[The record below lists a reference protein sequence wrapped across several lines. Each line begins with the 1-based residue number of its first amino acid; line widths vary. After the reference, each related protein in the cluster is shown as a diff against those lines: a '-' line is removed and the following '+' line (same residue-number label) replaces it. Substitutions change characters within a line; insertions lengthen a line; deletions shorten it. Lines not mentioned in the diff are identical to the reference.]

1 MDDLTGQTVGQYR
14 LVQKLGEGGM
24 AEVYKAYQPRLDRYV
39 AIKFIRPELAVDS
52 HFRARFEHEA
62 RAIARL
68 SHGNIVHI
76 YDFGDEDRRYFL
88 VMEFVEGQ
96 TLKDYLQKL
105 HKIDQWVTIG
115 RAVEI
120 TVQVAAALG
129 YAHNQ
134 GIVHRDVKPDNV
146 LLASNGRPVLND
158 FGIARMIEQEGQ
170 GLTQTGAAI
179 GTPAYMAPEQIQ
191 GQKDKISAAT
201 DLYSLATILY
211 ELLTGRTPF
220 TADTA
225 FAVMLK
231 HLSDPIP
238 LPRQLNAQLNEAM
251 ERFLLKALAKDPL
264 DRFQTAE
271 EFIQNLTIAAAQS
284 DEAAVPAA
292 HLAPVTLGE
301 QTQVA
306 AEAEATV
313 VESVSATALPPAK
326 ETVVSP
332 ASALAAP
339 PPESASAPASPPAK
353 RRIPTWAWAVAGLF
367 LFLMV
372 GAVVL
377 NGLNDDGGTDST
389 LPTRPP
395 INLAEG
401 GEQAEVAAAEA
412 PSLPPPPTSAQ
423 GESIVFTTVSGVFR
437 VAAEPDAVPQPL
449 SPRLQELFGAGDDYE
464 VHISADGE
472 WLLVNTSRLEPE
484 CAGWPCLLRVR
495 SDLSSAEGG
504 IVYLPDYV
512 VVHYNL
518 GVAISPD
525 GQQIVYTEGGGD
537 NIIDLWLTE
546 FEGDFW
552 SEPLLLTAG
561 SDYAVHGSPTFSPD
575 GQFVAMLCGDDIE
588 EGETPQNNVCW
599 VDVAGDEFGTAVYF
613 DEGPLA
619 QPEGENSLGTPFF
632 LPDGT
637 LIFTASW
644 RASLVWWLNEDE
656 GLVEPLRTTPPL
668 TDWLG
673 CVLPSGRFVTLQ
685 WREELNGPVLHVVDP
700 HMQTSFILETAEP
713 LYYGIGCGGGG

>member
-76 YDFGDEDRRYFL
+76 YDFGDEDKRYFL

-238 LPRQLNAQLNEAM
+238 LPRQLNPQLGEAL

-271 EFIQNLTIAAAQS
+271 EFAQNLTIAAAQS
-284 DEAAVPAA
+284 DEAAVPAT
-292 HLAPVTLGE
+292 HLPPHAPSE

-313 VESVSATALPPAK
+313 I
-326 ETVVSP
+326 
-332 ASALAAP
+332 
-339 PPESASAPASPPAK
+339 ESASGTVMPPIQKTAVSPPADPMLAPPTK
-353 RRIPTWAWAVAGLF
+353 RRRIPTWAWAVLGVLVVALVGAGL
-367 LFLMV
+367 
-372 GAVVL
+372 L
-377 NGLNDDGGTDST
+377 NGLDDD
-389 LPTRPP
+389 PPPNQPP
-395 INLAEG
+395 INLAEA
-401 GEQAEVAAAEA
+401 GEQAEASAAEA
-412 PSLPPPPTSAQ
+412 LPPGSAQ
-423 GESIVFTTVSGVFR
+423 GETIVFTTANGVFR
-437 VAAEPDAVPQPL
+437 VAAEPDAIPEPL
-449 SPRLQELFGAGDDYE
+449 APYLDELFGEGEDYE

-472 WLLVNTSRLEPE
+472 WLLINTSRLEPE
-484 CAGWPCLLRVR
+484 CAGWSCLLRVR
-495 SDLSSAEGG
+495 SDFSSAEGG
-504 IVYLPDYV
+504 IVYLPDYQ

-518 GVAISPD
+518 GMAISPD
-525 GQQIVYTEGGGD
+525 GQQIVYSEGGGD
-537 NIIDLWLTE
+537 NIIDLWLIE
-546 FEGDFW
+546 FEGELW
-552 SEPLLLTAG
+552 SEPLLLTAD
-561 SDYAVHGSPTFSPD
+561 SDYEFHGSPVFSPD
-575 GQFVAMLCGDDIE
+575 GQTIAMLCGYDVDDNE
-588 EGETPQNNVCW
+588 YPENDVCR
-599 VDVAGDEFGTAVYF
+599 VDISGDEFGTAVYF
-613 DEGPLA
+613 TDGPIDM
-619 QPEGENSLGTPFF
+619 PEGENTLSTPHF
-632 LPDGT
+632 LPDNILVFGT
-637 LIFTASW
+637 TW
-644 RASLVWWLNEDE
+644 RSSILWRLNEEDE
-656 GLVEPLRTTPPL
+656 SVVPLRMNPPVN
-668 TDWLG
+668 DWLG
-673 CVLPSGRFVTLQ
+673 CVLPSGRLATLQ
-685 WREELNGPVLHVVDP
+685 WREELNGPVLHVIDP
-700 HMQTSFILETAEP
+700 STQTDFFIETDEP
-713 LYYGIGCGGGG
+713 LYYAIGCGGGD